1 MNKFTL
7 SYIIF
12 VNAAVI
18 TLAIANMIS
27 GNIFFK
33 DIFFIINSILSI
45 YCVFNVGN
53 KYAYHYLC
61 ITNFIQAFSFI
72 LFGFAFKFLL
82 GPDLSFYF
90 YREGDLLTKLEF
102 NIFNGTFIHSK
113 DLNIDNWSIG
123 INFIHLYIAFY
134 LYSLISKAKAK
145 ISNVT

>member
-18 TLAIANMIS
+18 VLAFANMIS
-27 GNIFFK
+27 GNIFIK
-33 DIFFIINSILSI
+33 DIFFIINSIVSI
-45 YCVFNVGN
+45 YCVFNITK

-72 LFGFAFKFLL
+72 LFGFNFKFLL

-90 YREGDLLTKLEF
+90 YREGDLLTKFEF
-102 NIFNGTFIHSK
+102 NIFNGASIYSK
-113 DLNIDNWSIG
+113 DLNSNNWSIG
-123 INFIHLYIAFY
+123 INFIHLYIVCY
-134 LYSLISKAKAK
+134 SYSLIYKSKTK
-145 ISNVT
+145 ISNFT